1 MDTRGDDGRHPR
13 GLGVRLPRHLRR
25 QSALGP
31 TSDHAAELLERVET
45 ARGELVLRR
54 VGEDFEVISNGVF
67 LMDTRDGRSERLLVR
82 AALDAV
88 PGARSVLIGG
98 LGVGF
103 SLREAVSDAQLERID
118 VVEIEEAVV
127 RWHDTHLRGLTG
139 TALADPRVRVAVDDL
154 SHHIT
159 AVRTAYDVVCVDIDN
174 GPAWTVQPHHDA
186 LYDDA
191 GTRALLDVVRPGGV
205 LAVWSAMPVPS
216 YEARLRRLA
225 ASVDMT
231 AVGVARGEPD
241 VVYLARR

>member
-88 PGARSVLIGG
+88 PGARSMLIGG

-103 SLREAVSDAQLERID
+103 SLLEAVADDRVAQVD
-118 VVEIEEAVV
+118 VGEIEPAIVD
-127 RWHDTHLRGLTG
+127 WHRTHRRPWSSG
-139 TALADPRVRVAVDDL
+139 AL
-154 SHHIT
+154 
-159 AVRTAYDVVCVDIDN
+159 
-174 GPAWTVQPHHDA
+174 
-186 LYDDA
+186 DDA
-191 GTRALLDVVRPGGV
+191 RVVVVVGDV
-205 LAVWSAMPVPS
+205 A
-216 YEARLRRLA
+216 E
-225 ASVDMT
+225 
-231 AVGVARGEPD
+231 
-241 VVYLARR
+241 